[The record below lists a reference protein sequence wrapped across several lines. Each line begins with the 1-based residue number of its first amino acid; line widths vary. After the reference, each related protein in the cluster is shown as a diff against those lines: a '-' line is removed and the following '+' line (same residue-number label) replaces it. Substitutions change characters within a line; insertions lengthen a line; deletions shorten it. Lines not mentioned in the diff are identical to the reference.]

1 MSLSTSEKLMHSTIR
16 IEILDNYDN
25 LVSTGTGFFF
35 SFEFNENQRVLTLV
49 TNKHVVENS
58 NRGKLVFTIA
68 SSNYKPQYGKK
79 FSYSIDNFENNFIP
93 HPDPN
98 VDLCIMPI
106 QPILDDAKSKY
117 NNDFFFVSLDETV
130 IPSPKQ
136 IKELSVL
143 EDIIMIGY
151 PNGLWDEVNNLPII
165 RRGVTA
171 VHPKFN
177 YNNKTDIVI
186 DAACFP
192 GSSGSPVC
200 IFNQGSYTTGNA
212 VNIGNRFF
220 LLGILYA
227 GPQHT
232 AIGEIRTVT
241 IPTAITPIAQTNI
254 MINIGY
260 AVKSRRL
267 LDFKK
272 ILEPMLNR

>member
-1 MSLSTSEKLMHSTIR
+1 MSLPISEQLMHSTIR
-16 IEILDNYDN
+16 IEILDKQNN
-25 LVSTGTGFFF
+25 TISTGSGFFF
-35 SFEFNENQRVLTLV
+35 SFKFKENQSVLTLV
-49 TNKHVVENS
+49 TNKHVVKES
-58 NRGKLVFTIA
+58 NLGKLVFTIA
-68 SSNYKPQYGKK
+68 GPDNVPQYGQK
-79 FSYSIDNFENNFIP
+79 FSYLIDSFENAFIP
-93 HPDPN
+93 HPDRD
-98 VDLCIMPI
+98 VDLCVMPI
-106 QPILDDAKSKY
+106 QPILEDAKTRY
-117 NNDFFFVSLDETV
+117 NKNFFIISLDESV
-130 IPSPKQ
+130 IPSTT
-136 IKELSVL
+136 IITELSVL

-151 PNGLWDEVNNLPII
+151 PNGLWDEINNLPII

-200 IFNQGSYTTGNA
+200 IYNHGSYTIGNA
-212 VNIGNRFF
+212 VNIGSRFF

-232 AIGEIRTVT
+232 AIGKISTIT
-241 IPTAITPIAQTNI
+241 IPTTVTPITQTNM

-260 AVKSRRL
+260 AVKSSRL

-272 ILEPMLNR
+272 ILGSMLNG

>member
-1 MSLSTSEKLMHSTIR
+1 MALSMSEQLMHSTIR
-16 IEILDNYDN
+16 IEVLDSNYN
-25 LVSTGTGFFF
+25 RVSTGTGFFF
-35 SFEFNENQRVLTLV
+35 SFKFKENKEVLTLV

-58 NRGKLVFTIA
+58 NIGRLVFTEA
-68 SSNYKPQYGKK
+68 SINNKPKYGIK
-79 FSYSIDNFENNFIP
+79 FSYSINDFENAFIP

-98 VDLCIMPI
+98 VDLCIMPM
-106 QPILDDAKSKY
+106 QPILEDAKARY
-117 NNDFFFVSLDETV
+117 NKTFFIISLDESV
-130 IPSPKQ
+130 IPSCEQ

-151 PNGLWDEVNNLPII
+151 PNGLWDETNNLPII

-200 IFNQGSYTTGNA
+200 IYNQGSYTVGNT
-212 VNIGNRFF
+212 VNIASRFYF
-220 LLGILYA
+220 LGILYA
-227 GPQHT
+227 GPQQT
-232 AIGEIRTVT
+232 AIGKIHTVT
-241 IPTAITPIAQTNI
+241 IPTAITSIAQTNI

-260 AVKSRRL
+260 AVKSNRL

-272 ILEPMLNR
+272 VLEPMLDK

>member
-1 MSLSTSEKLMHSTIR
+1 MSLPISEQLMHSTIR
-16 IEILDNYDN
+16 IEILDKQNN
-25 LVSTGTGFFF
+25 TISTGSGFFF
-35 SFEFNENQRVLTLV
+35 SFKFKENQSVLTLV
-49 TNKHVVENS
+49 TNKHVVKES
-58 NRGKLVFTIA
+58 NLGKLVFTIA
-68 SSNYKPQYGKK
+68 GPDNVPQYGQK
-79 FSYSIDNFENNFIP
+79 FSYLIDSFENAFIP
-93 HPDPN
+93 HPDRD
-98 VDLCIMPI
+98 VDLCVMPI
-106 QPILDDAKSKY
+106 QPILEDAKTRY
-117 NNDFFFVSLDETV
+117 NKNFFIISLDESV
-130 IPSPKQ
+130 IPSTTI

-151 PNGLWDEVNNLPII
+151 PNGLWDEINNLPII

-200 IFNQGSYTTGNA
+200 IYNHGSYTIGNA
-212 VNIGNRFF
+212 VNIGSRFF

-232 AIGEIRTVT
+232 AIGKISTIT
-241 IPTAITPIAQTNI
+241 IPTTVTPITQTNM

-260 AVKSRRL
+260 AVKSSRL

-272 ILEPMLNR
+272 ILGSMLNG

>member
-1 MSLSTSEKLMHSTIR
+1 MSLSISEKLMHSTIR
-16 IEILDNYDN
+16 IEVLDNHN
-25 LVSTGTGFFF
+25 NIVSTGSGFFF
-35 SFEFNENQRVLTLV
+35 SFKFKENQEVLTLV

-58 NRGKLVFTIA
+58 NVGRLVFTEA
-68 SSNYKPQYGKK
+68 SPNNKPKYGVK
-79 FSYSIDNFENNFIP
+79 FSYSIDDFENAFIP

-98 VDLCIMPI
+98 IDLCIMPV
-106 QPILDDAKSKY
+106 QPILEDAKVKY
-117 NNDFFFVSLDETV
+117 NKNFFIISLDETL
-130 IPSPKQ
+130 IPSSKQ

-151 PNGLWDEVNNLPII
+151 PNGLRDEANNLPII

-200 IFNQGSYTTGNA
+200 IFNQGSYTIGNA
-212 VNIGNRFF
+212 VNIGSRFF

-232 AIGEIRTVT
+232 AIGEIHTVT

-260 AVKSRRL
+260 AVKSSRL
-267 LDFKK
+267 LDFKQ
-272 ILEPMLNR
+272 ILEPILSK